1 MNALVLSAGG
11 MYGAYQAGAWKA
23 IADIFQ
29 PDLIV
34 GASIGAV
41 NGWAIAG
48 GCHPDDLIERWLN
61 LDAAAHYRWK
71 FPRTP
76 LHGVFD
82 TTPLQAM
89 TREVY
94 EAYQP
99 GTNPS
104 KIHFAMV
111 LTDLMKLRPVVL
123 HGNAVSWQHLV
134 ATTSIVGLFD
144 QVRLGGRI
152 YSDGGLLSAVPL
164 WAAAE
169 MGATRA
175 LVIDLLPVP
184 PGNIARVFVGAMR
197 MLSPFRAHV
206 PPGMQ
211 VIRLAPPALLGSP
224 LESIYWTRPNAEAWI
239 RAGQDQASIIK
250 HSIANCFE
258 RE

>member
-1 MNALVLSAGG
+1 MTALVLSAGG

-23 IADIFQ
+23 VADVFQ

-34 GASIGAV
+34 GASIGAL

-48 GCHPDDLIERWLN
+48 GCDPDDLIARWMN

-76 LHGVFD
+76 LQGVFD
-82 TTPLQAM
+82 TTALQAVL
-89 TREVY
+89 RDVY
-94 EAYQP
+94 ESFQP
-99 GTNPS
+99 RT
-104 KIHFAMV
+104 HFAMV
-111 LTDLMKLRPVVL
+111 VTDLKKLRPVVL
-123 HGNAVSWQHLV
+123 RGNQMSWQHLV
-134 ATTSIVGLFD
+134 ATTAIVGLFD

-175 LVIDLLPVP
+175 LVIDVLPAP
-184 PGNIARVFVGAMR
+184 PGTVARVFVGAMR
-197 MLSPFRAHV
+197 MLSPFRAQV
-206 PPGMQ
+206 PPGIE
-211 VIRLAPPALLGSP
+211 VVRLAPPALLGRP
-224 LESIYWTRPNAEAWI
+224 LEAIYWTRANAQAWI
-239 RAGQDQASIIK
+239 RAGHDQALAIK

-258 RE
+258 RK